1 MATEVLMPR
10 QGQSVESCII
20 IEWKVK
26 EGDVVAEGQP
36 LCEVETDKAAFEV
49 EATAAG
55 TVLGIF
61 YPADA
66 DVEVLKTICVIGD
79 AGEDIS
85 ALRPADAVPMKPET
99 GNVKPEKEAESAKE
113 EPSSSF
119 KSQVSGFVK
128 SGNSEF
134 DLIIIGA
141 GPGGYEMAERAA
153 HKGQKV
159 LLIEKKYLGG
169 VCLNWGC
176 IPTKTLLNSAKHYV
190 HAKEAPEFGVTTGE
204 VSFDLTKVMD
214 WKQDVIE
221 TLRAGIAGQMKRAKV
236 EVLFG
241 EAKLL
246 GSRKVEVDG
255 TVYEGDNV
263 VIATGGSPFVPPI
276 PGADQPHVMT
286 SKEILS
292 LDKMPESLVVIGG
305 GVIGIEF
312 ASFFSSLGV
321 KVDVVEMLDEIIP
334 FMDRGQAKRF
344 RATLKGKVGFNL
356 GCRVTAIDGH
366 DVKYVDKKGAEQS
379 INADVVLMSVGR
391 APNLSGMGFEEAG
404 LDFDRRGIKT
414 DDQQRTNL
422 PNVYAIGD
430 VTGKSQL
437 AHSATRMGEVAL
449 NTILG
454 RKDVFRTN
462 AIPWAVY
469 SMPEIA
475 GCGMTEDQAK
485 EAGHKVETASLPM
498 LMSGRFLAENGKK
511 GPGQVKVVIDA
522 DTRALLGVHAFGAY
536 CSEFIWG
543 AAAMIEAGLRVED
556 AQEIVFPHPTVGEVV
571 RSTLFAF

>member
-20 IEWKVK
+20 IEWKVA
-26 EGDVVAEGQP
+26 EGDVVTTGQA
-36 LCEVETDKAAFEV
+36 LCEVETDKATFEV
-49 EATAAG
+49 EATADG
-55 TVLGIF
+55 TMLGIF

-66 DVEVLKTICVIGD
+66 DVEVLKVIAAIGA

-85 ALRPADAVPMKPET
+85 AMRPADAVAPVATPTPTAAAPAVAPAPVVAPVPSAT
-99 GNVKPEKEAESAKE
+99 GAEY
-113 EPSSSF
+113 
-119 KSQVSGFVK
+119 
-128 SGNSEF
+128 
-134 DLIIIGA
+134 DLIIVGA

-153 HKGQKV
+153 HKGLKV

-204 VSFDLTKVMD
+204 VSFDLKKVMA

-221 TLRAGIAGQMKRAKV
+221 TLRGGVGAMMKKSKV
-236 EVLFG
+236 EVLYG
-241 EAKLL
+241 AAKLL
-246 GSRKVEVDG
+246 GSRKVEVAG
-255 TVYEGDNV
+255 TVYEADNV

-276 PGADQPHVMT
+276 PGADQAHVMT

-292 LDKMPESLVVIGG
+292 LEDMPKSLAVIGG
-305 GVIGIEF
+305 GVIGVEF

-321 KVDVVEMLDEIIP
+321 KVDIIEMLDEIIP
-334 FMDRGQAKRF
+334 FMDNDQAKAF
-344 RATLKGKVGFNL
+344 RKALKGKVDFNL
-356 GCRVTAIDGH
+356 GCRVTGIDGH
-366 DVKYVDKKGAEQS
+366 DVKYVTKSGEEKT
-379 INADVVLMSVGR
+379 INADIVLMSVGR

-404 LDFDRRGIKT
+404 LDFDRRGIKA
-414 DDQQRTNL
+414 DDQMRTNL

-454 RKDVFRTN
+454 KKDRFRTN

-475 GCGMTEDQAK
+475 GCGMTEEQAK
-485 EAGHKVETASLPM
+485 EAGHSVKSASLP
-498 LMSGRFLAENGKK
+498 LIMSGRFLAENGKK
-511 GPGQVKVVIDA
+511 GPGSVKVVIDA
-522 DTRALLGVHAFGAY
+522 DTRAILGVHAFGAY
-536 CSEFIWG
+536 SSEFIYG
-543 AAAMIEAGLRVED
+543 VAVMIESGLRVED
-556 AQEIVFPHPTVGEVV
+556 AQEIVFPHPTVGEVI
-571 RSTLFAF
+571 RSTMFQF

>member
-1 MATEVLMPR
+1 MNYDM
-10 QGQSVESCII
+10 
-20 IEWKVK
+20 
-26 EGDVVAEGQP
+26 
-36 LCEVETDKAAFEV
+36 
-49 EATAAG
+49 
-55 TVLGIF
+55 
-61 YPADA
+61 
-66 DVEVLKTICVIGD
+66 
-79 AGEDIS
+79 
-85 ALRPADAVPMKPET
+85 
-99 GNVKPEKEAESAKE
+99 
-113 EPSSSF
+113 
-119 KSQVSGFVK
+119 
-128 SGNSEF
+128 
-134 DLIIIGA
+134 IIIGA
-141 GPGGYEMAERAA
+141 GPGGYEMAERAG

-159 LLIEKKYLGG
+159 LLIEKANLGG
-169 VCLNWGC
+169 VCLNHGC

-190 HAKEAPEFGVTTGE
+190 HAKEAPAFGVNTGE
-204 VSFDLTKVMD
+204 VSFDLSKAMA
-214 WKQDVIE
+214 WKQEVIE
-221 TLRAGIAGQMKRAKV
+221 TLRGGIAGMMKKNKV

-246 GSRKVEVDG
+246 GSGRVQVGD
-255 TVYEGDNV
+255 TVYEGANV

-276 PGADQPHVMT
+276 PGADQSHVMT
-286 SKEILS
+286 SKGILNVE
-292 LDKMPESLVVIGG
+292 KMPESLVVIGG

-321 KVDVVEMLDEIIP
+321 KVDVIEMLDEIIP
-334 FMDRGQAKRF
+334 FMDVGQAKRF
-344 RATLKGKVGFNL
+344 RAALRGKVGFNL

-366 DVKYVDKKGAEQS
+366 DVKYTDKKGEEKS

-404 LDFDRRGIKT
+404 LGFDRSGIKT

-454 RKDVFRTN
+454 KKDRFRTN

-475 GCGMTEDQAK
+475 GCGLTEAEAK
-485 EAGHKVETASLPM
+485 MAGYNVETASLPL

-511 GPGQVKVVIDA
+511 GPGQVKVVIDG
-522 DTRALLGVHAFGAY
+522 DTRVLLGVHMFGGI
-536 CSEFIWG
+536 CSEIIWG
-543 AAAMIEAGLRVED
+543 VAAMLEAELRVED
-556 AQEIVFPHPTVGEVV
+556 IQEIVFPHPTVGEVI
-571 RSTLFAF
+571 RSTMFQL

>member
-20 IEWKVK
+20 IGWNVK
-26 EGDVVAEGQP
+26 EGDVVTAGQA
-36 LCEVETDKAAFEV
+36 LCEVETDKATFEV
-49 EATAAG
+49 EATATG
-55 TVLGIF
+55 TMLGIF

-66 DVEVLKTICVIGD
+66 DVDVLKVIAVIGQP
-79 AGEDIS
+79 GEDIS
-85 ALRPADAVPMKPET
+85 ALRPADAIAPAPTPESKAEVKAPISTPVATAAPST
-99 GNVKPEKEAESAKE
+99 GA
-113 EPSSSF
+113 
-119 KSQVSGFVK
+119 
-128 SGNSEF
+128 EF
-134 DLIIIGA
+134 DIIIIGA

-153 HKGQKV
+153 HKGKKV
-159 LLIEKKYLGG
+159 LLIEKANLGG
-169 VCLNWGC
+169 VCLNHGC

-204 VSFDLTKVMD
+204 VKFDLSVAMN
-214 WKQDVIE
+214 WKQDVIK
-221 TLRAGIAGQMKRAKV
+221 TLRGGIAGLMKKSKV
-236 EVLFG
+236 EVLTG
-241 EAKLL
+241 EAKLI
-246 GSRKVEVDG
+246 GSRKVEVAG
-255 TVYEGDNV
+255 TIYEGDNV

-276 PGADQPHVMT
+276 PGVDQPHVMT
-286 SKEILS
+286 SKEILNVET
-292 LDKMPESLVVIGG
+292 MPKSLVVIGG

-321 KVDVVEMLDEIIP
+321 KVDIIEMLDEIIP
-334 FMDRGQAKRF
+334 FMDNGQAKAF
-344 RATLKGKVGFNL
+344 RKALKGKGDFNM

-366 DVKYVDKKGAEQS
+366 DVKYTTKSGEEKS
-379 INADVVLMSVGR
+379 IHADIVLMSVGR
-391 APNLSGMGFEEAG
+391 SPNLGNMGLEEAG
-404 LDFDRRGIKT
+404 VDVDRTGIKT

-454 RKDVFRTN
+454 KKDRFRTH

-469 SMPEIA
+469 SLPEIA
-475 GCGMTEDQAK
+475 GCGMTEEQAK
-485 EAGHKVETASLPM
+485 EAGHAVETASLPL

-522 DTRALLGVHAFGAY
+522 DTRVLLGVHMFGGI
-536 CSEFIWG
+536 CSEIIWG
-543 AAAMIEAGLRVED
+543 VAAMIEAELRVED
-556 AQEIVFPHPTVGEVV
+556 IQEIVFPHPTVGEVI
-571 RSTLFAF
+571 RTTMFQL

>member
-1 MATEVLMPR
+1 MRPEGSV
-10 QGQSVESCII
+10 QSGTSEVESVF
-20 IEWKVK
+20 EPK
-26 EGDVVAEGQP
+26 ESP
-36 LCEVETDKAAFEV
+36 
-49 EATAAG
+49 ATAPS
-55 TVLGIF
+55 TS
-61 YPADA
+61 
-66 DVEVLKTICVIGD
+66 DVQ
-79 AGEDIS
+79 
-85 ALRPADAVPMKPET
+85 RPT
-99 GNVKPEKEAESAKE
+99 RSGGAEY
-113 EPSSSF
+113 
-119 KSQVSGFVK
+119 
-128 SGNSEF
+128 

-141 GPGGYEMAERAA
+141 GPGGYEMAERAG
-153 HKGQKV
+153 HKGQKA
-159 LLIEKKYLGG
+159 LLIEKAHLGG

-204 VSFDLTKVMD
+204 VRFDLKKVMA
-214 WKQDVIE
+214 WKQEVIE
-221 TLRAGIAGQMKRAKV
+221 TLRAGIAGQMKRSKV
-236 EVLFG
+236 TVLKG

-255 TVYEGDNV
+255 TVYEGTNV

-292 LDKMPESLVVIGG
+292 VEEIPKSLVVIGG

-321 KVDVVEMLDEIIP
+321 KVDVIEMLDEIIP

-344 RATLKGKVGFNL
+344 RAALKGKVDFNL

-366 DVKYVDKKGAEQS
+366 DVKYTDQKGEGKS
-379 INADVVLMSVGR
+379 INADIVLMSVGR
-391 APNLSGMGFEEAG
+391 SPNLSGMGFEEAK

-414 DDQQRTNL
+414 DEQMRTNL

-454 RKDVFRTN
+454 KPDRFRMN

-475 GCGMTEDQAK
+475 GCGLTIDQAK
-485 EAGHKVETASLPM
+485 EAGFNVESATLPLM
-498 LMSGRFLAENGKK
+498 MSGRFLAENGKK
-511 GPGQVKVVIDA
+511 GPGQVTVVKDA
-522 DTRALLGVHAFGAY
+522 DTDVLLGVHMFGGY
-536 CSEFIWG
+536 SSEIIWG
-543 AAAMIEAGLRVED
+543 VAAMIEAELRIED
-556 AQEIVFPHPTVGEVV
+556 AQEIVFPHPTVGEVI
-571 RSTLFAF
+571 RATMFQL

>member
-20 IEWKVK
+20 IEWKVA
-26 EGDVVAEGQP
+26 EGDVVTTGQA
-36 LCEVETDKAAFEV
+36 LCEVETDKATFEV
-49 EATAAG
+49 EATADG

-66 DVEVLKTICVIGD
+66 DVDVLKVIAVIG
-79 AGEDIS
+79 APGEDIS
-85 ALRPADAVPMKPET
+85 AMRPADAV
-99 GNVKPEKEAESAKE
+99 EAAPAPKAE
-113 EPSSSF
+113 EPA
-119 KSQVSGFVK
+119 KAAVPAPAPVAPVATVSTGAAY
-128 SGNSEF
+128 
-134 DLIIIGA
+134 DIIIIGA
-141 GPGGYEMAERAA
+141 GPGGYEMAEKAG
-153 HKGQKV
+153 HHGKKV

-204 VSFDLTKVMD
+204 VKFDLSVAMG

-221 TLRAGIAGQMKRAKV
+221 TLRGGIAGMMKKNKV

-241 EAKLL
+241 EAKLI
-246 GSRKVEVDG
+246 GSRKVEVAG
-255 TVYEGDNV
+255 TVYEGDNI

-276 PGADQPHVMT
+276 PGADQSHVMT

-292 LDKMPESLVVIGG
+292 IDKMPKSLAVIGG
-305 GVIGIEF
+305 GVIGVEF

-321 KVDVVEMLDEIIP
+321 KVDIIEMLDEIIP
-334 FMDRGQAKRF
+334 FMDNEQAKAF
-344 RATLKGKVGFNL
+344 RKALKGKVDFNM

-366 DVKYVDKKGAEQS
+366 DVKYTTKSGEEKS
-379 INADVVLMSVGR
+379 INADIVLMSVGR
-391 APNLSGMGFEEAG
+391 APNLGNMGFEEAG
-404 LDFDRRGIKT
+404 LDFDRRGIKA
-414 DDQQRTNL
+414 DDQMRTNL
-422 PNVYAIGD
+422 PNVFAIGD

-454 RKDVFRTN
+454 KRDRFRMN

-485 EAGHKVETASLPM
+485 AAGHKVESASLP
-498 LMSGRFLAENGKK
+498 LIMSGRFLAENGKR
-511 GPGQVKVVIDA
+511 GPGSVKVVIDS
-522 DTRALLGVHAFGAY
+522 DTRALLGVHMFGGI
-536 CSEFIWG
+536 CSEIIWG
-543 AAAMIEAGLRVED
+543 AAAMIEAELRVED
-556 AQEIVFPHPTVGEVV
+556 IQEIVFPHPTVGEVM
-571 RSTLFAF
+571 RSAMFQF

>member
-1 MATEVLMPR
+1 M
-10 QGQSVESCII
+10 
-20 IEWKVK
+20 
-26 EGDVVAEGQP
+26 
-36 LCEVETDKAAFEV
+36 
-49 EATAAG
+49 
-55 TVLGIF
+55 
-61 YPADA
+61 Y
-66 DVEVLKTICVIGD
+66 
-79 AGEDIS
+79 DI
-85 ALRPADAVPMKPET
+85 
-99 GNVKPEKEAESAKE
+99 
-113 EPSSSF
+113 
-119 KSQVSGFVK
+119 
-128 SGNSEF
+128 
-134 DLIIIGA
+134 IIIGA

-159 LLIEKKYLGG
+159 LLVEKKHLGG
-169 VCLNWGC
+169 VCLNCGC

-204 VSFDLTKVMD
+204 VSFDLTKVMA

-221 TLRAGIAGQMKRAKV
+221 TLRAGIAGQMKKGKV
-236 EVLFG
+236 EVLSG
-241 EAKLL
+241 TAKLI

-286 SKEILS
+286 STELLD
-292 LDKMPESLVVIGG
+292 LDKMPKSLVVIGG

-321 KVDVVEMLDEIIP
+321 KVDVIEMLDEIIP

-344 RATLKGKVGFNL
+344 RAALKGKVDFNL

-379 INADVVLMSVGR
+379 INADIVLMSVGR

-454 RKDVFRTN
+454 KKDYFRTN

-475 GCGMTEDQAK
+475 GCGMTEDQAAA
-485 EAGHKVETASLPM
+485 AGHKVDTASLPM

-522 DTRALLGVHAFGAY
+522 ETRAILGVHAFGAY

-571 RSTLFAF
+571 RSTLFQF

>member
-1 MATEVLMPR
+1 MA
-10 QGQSVESCII
+10 
-20 IEWKVK
+20 
-26 EGDVVAEGQP
+26 
-36 LCEVETDKAAFEV
+36 
-49 EATAAG
+49 
-55 TVLGIF
+55 
-61 YPADA
+61 Y
-66 DVEVLKTICVIGD
+66 
-79 AGEDIS
+79 DI
-85 ALRPADAVPMKPET
+85 
-99 GNVKPEKEAESAKE
+99 
-113 EPSSSF
+113 
-119 KSQVSGFVK
+119 
-128 SGNSEF
+128 
-134 DLIIIGA
+134 IIIGA
-141 GPGGYEMAERAA
+141 GPGGYEMAERAG
-153 HKGQKV
+153 HHGKKV
-159 LLIEKKYLGG
+159 LLIEKAHLGG

-204 VSFDLTKVMD
+204 VRFDLSKAMA
-214 WKQDVIE
+214 WKNEVIE
-221 TLRAGIAGQMKRAKV
+221 TLRGGIGFMMKKNKV

-241 EAKLL
+241 EAKLI
-246 GSRKVEVDG
+246 GSGKVQVGD
-255 TVYEGDNV
+255 TIHEGASV

-286 SKEILS
+286 STEILS
-292 LDKMPESLVVIGG
+292 VDTMPKSLVVIGG

-321 KVDVVEMLDEIIP
+321 KVDVIEMLDEIIP
-334 FMDRGQAKRF
+334 FMDGEQAQAF
-344 RATLKGKVGFNL
+344 RKALKGKVDFNL

-366 DVKYVDKKGAEQS
+366 DVKFTTKAGDEKS
-379 INADVVLMSVGR
+379 IHADIVLMSVGR
-391 APNLSGMGFEEAG
+391 SPNLSGMGFEEAG

-454 RKDVFRTN
+454 KKDRFRTN

-475 GCGMTEDQAK
+475 GCGMTEKQAK
-485 EAGHKVETASLPM
+485 EAGHNVATASLPL

-511 GPGQVKVVIDA
+511 GAGSVKVVVDA
-522 DTRALLGVHAFGAY
+522 DTKVLLGVHMFGGL
-536 CSEFIWG
+536 CSEMIWG
-543 AAAMIEAGLRVED
+543 AAAMIEAELRVQD
-556 AQEIVFPHPTVGEVV
+556 IQEIVFPHPTVGEVI
-571 RSTLFAF
+571 RSTMFQF

>member
-20 IEWKVK
+20 IEWKVA
-26 EGDVVAEGQP
+26 EGDVVTAGQA
-36 LCEVETDKAAFEV
+36 LCEVETDKATFEV
-49 EATAAG
+49 EATDAG
-55 TVLGIF
+55 TMLGIF
-61 YPADA
+61 YPADS
-66 DVEVLKTICVIGD
+66 DVEVLKTIAVIGA

-85 ALRPADAVPMKPET
+85 ALRPADAVAPAAPAPVAEAKAVAPAAAPAPVAKVST
-99 GNVKPEKEAESAKE
+99 GAA
-113 EPSSSF
+113 
-119 KSQVSGFVK
+119 
-128 SGNSEF
+128 F
-134 DLIIIGA
+134 DIIIIGA

-153 HKGQKV
+153 HKGQNV

-204 VSFDLTKVMD
+204 VKFDLAKTMA
-214 WKQDVIE
+214 WKQEVIE
-221 TLRAGIAGQMKRAKV
+221 TLRGGIAGMMKKNKV

-241 EAKLL
+241 EAKLI

-255 TVYEGDNV
+255 TIYDADNV

-292 LDKMPESLVVIGG
+292 IEEMPKSLVVIGG
-305 GVIGIEF
+305 GVIGVEF

-321 KVDVVEMLDEIIP
+321 KVDIVEMLEEIIP
-334 FMDRGQAKRF
+334 FMDNGQAKAF
-344 RATLKGKVGFNL
+344 RKAVKGKIDFNL
-356 GCRVTAIDGH
+356 GCRVTGIDGH
-366 DVKYVDKKGAEQS
+366 DVKFVTKSGEEKS
-379 INADVVLMSVGR
+379 IHADVVLMSVGR
-391 APNLSGMGFEEAG
+391 SPNLSGMGFEEAG
-404 LDFDRRGIKT
+404 LDFDRRGIRT

-454 RKDVFRTN
+454 KKDYFRTN

-475 GCGMTEDQAK
+475 GCGMTEAQAK
-485 EAGHKVETASLPM
+485 DAGHAVKTAELP
-498 LMSGRFLAENGKK
+498 LIMSGRFLAENGKR
-511 GPGQVKVVIDA
+511 GPGSVKVVIDS
-522 DTRALLGVHAFGAY
+522 DTRAILGVHAFGAY
-536 CSEFIWG
+536 SSEFIWG
-543 AAAMIEAGLRVED
+543 VAVMIEMELRVED
-556 AQEIVFPHPTVGEVV
+556 AQEIVFPHPTVGEVI
-571 RSTLFAF
+571 RATLFQF